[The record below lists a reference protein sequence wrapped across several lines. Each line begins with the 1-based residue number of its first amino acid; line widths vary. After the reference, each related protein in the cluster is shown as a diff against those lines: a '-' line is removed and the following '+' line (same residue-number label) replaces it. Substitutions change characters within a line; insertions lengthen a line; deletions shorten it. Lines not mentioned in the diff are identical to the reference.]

1 MSRRQKDPLRVLERE
16 ERQWLQRIA
25 RSTREPASHVIRAKQ
40 LLAVAAGQ
48 SYTRAAVGSGRKSG
62 DAVSHLVARFNAEG
76 LQAVAPRAGSGCKP
90 TYGVS
95 EREQILA
102 EARRKP
108 DPARD
113 GTATWSLQLLQRALR
128 RKDPHRFGR
137 VSTYTIRAVL
147 RGAGCR
153 WGRSRSWCET
163 GRVLRKRKRGA
174 VWVTDP
180 DTEAKKS

>member
-1 MSRRQKDPLRVLERE
+1 MSRRQKNPLRPLTQE
-16 ERQWLQRIA
+16 ERQWLQRMA
-25 RSTREPASHVIRAKQ
+25 RSAREPASHVIHAQQ

-48 SYTRAAVGSGRKSG
+48 SYTKAAAVTGRKSG
-62 DAVSHLVARFNAEG
+62 DAVSHLVARFNHAG
-76 LQAVAPRAGSGCKP
+76 LQALAARTGSGRKP
-90 TYGVS
+90 TYGVT

-102 EARRKP
+102 TARHP
-108 DPARD
+108 PEPGRD
-113 GTATWSLQLLQRALR
+113 GSATWSLKLLQRRLR
-128 RKDPHRFGR
+128 RTAPQHFGR

-147 RGAGCR
+147 REAGCR

-163 GRVLRKRKRGA
+163 GRVLRKRKRGT

>member
-1 MSRRQKDPLRVLERE
+1 MSRRQKDPLRALTEE
-16 ERQWLQRIA
+16 ERRWLQRIA
-25 RSTREPASHVIRAKQ
+25 RSRQEPTTYVLRAKQ

-48 SYTRAAVGSGRKSG
+48 SYTRAAAATGRNSG

-76 LQAVAPRAGSGCKP
+76 LQALTPRAGSGCKP
-90 TYGVS
+90 TYGVP

-113 GTATWSLQLLQRALR
+113 GAATWSLQLLQRALR

-147 RGAGCR
+147 HGAGCR
-153 WGRSRSWCET
+153 WGRSRTWCET
-163 GRVLRKRKRGA
+163 GRVLRKRKLGA